1 MSSRVARTVID
12 LILRRIRAGQLV
24 LIEGERRRSYGSGTP
39 SATVVVRS
47 PRTWR
52 MLLHGSLG
60 LADAYA
66 KGLWDTPDLVALI
79 RLGARN
85 TATVNGLRQ
94 RLRPVVRPIQLAR
107 SLRRPSSR
115 RRRRR
120 DIAAHYDLGNE
131 LFARMLDP
139 TMTYSCAMFDH
150 PEAPL
155 EEAQRNK
162 LELVCQKLELKPR
175 DRVLEIGTGW
185 GSFAL
190 HAAATRGCH
199 VTTTTISREQH
210 NHVCELVRE
219 AGLNDRITVL
229 SRDYRD
235 LEGRYDKLVSLEMIE
250 AVGWRRTG
258 SFLGTCSQLLEPAG
272 AMLLQAITIDDRAYE
287 VEKASRSFIK
297 ERIFPG
303 GSLPSLAAITQDLAR
318 HTDLQ
323 LVHLQDLT
331 ANYVPTLR
339 RWRER
344 FLADAEELA
353 ALGYD
358 ETFQRLWTL
367 YLAYCEAGF
376 AERRICDVQLVL
388 AKPACRL
395 GWLGDPAGP
404 VIAAAGNGSR
414 PKNPRPTSLVSRE
427 QDKIV

>member
-1 MSSRVARTVID
+1 MTRRLARALID
-12 LILRRIRAGQLV
+12 LILRRIRAGRLV
-24 LIEGERRRSYGSGTP
+24 LVEDQRRRSYGSGTP
-39 SATVVVRS
+39 IATVLVRS
-47 PRTWR
+47 PRTWG
-52 MLLHGSLG
+52 MLLRGSLG

-66 KGLWDTPDLVALI
+66 QGLWETPDLVALI

-85 TATVNGLRQ
+85 AAAMGRARQ
-94 RLRPVVRPIQLAR
+94 RLGPLVRPVQLAR
-107 SLRRPSSR
+107 AVRRPSTR

-131 LFARMLDP
+131 LFRRMLDP
-139 TMTYSCAMFDH
+139 TMTYSCAVFDD
-150 PEAPL
+150 PDAPL
-155 EEAQRNK
+155 EQAQRNK
-162 LELVCQKLELKPR
+162 LELVCQKLELEPR
-175 DRVLEIGTGW
+175 DHVLEIGTGW

-210 NHVCELVRE
+210 DYVNERVRE
-219 AGLNDRITVL
+219 AGLNDRITLL
-229 SRDYRD
+229 SSDYRD
-235 LEGRYDKLVSLEMIE
+235 LEGRYDRLVSIEMIE
-250 AVGWRRTG
+250 AVGWRHTG
-258 SFLGTCSQLLEPAG
+258 SFLGACSRLLEPDG

-303 GSLPSLAAITQDLAR
+303 GSLPSLASIARDLAR

-323 LVHLQDLT
+323 LIHLQDLT
-331 ANYVPTLR
+331 PNYVPTLR

-344 FLADAEELA
+344 FLDHAKELA

-358 ETFQRLWTL
+358 EAFRRLWTF

-395 GWLGDPAGP
+395 GWPGAPRGSLASLAYDSEVAPAS
-404 VIAAAGNGSR
+404 A
-414 PKNPRPTSLVSRE
+414 
-427 QDKIV
+427 